1 MSKIM
6 ERLALHASDFAVLYI
21 KLHNYHWH
29 VEGLEF
35 KPVHELTENYY
46 EKMTAFF
53 DEAAER
59 ILQLG
64 GKAPSSMKEYLDISG
79 ISEEKGKGFKTV
91 EVLQKVTADF
101 EYIVKELKT
110 TRVAAANEEDSTTDS
125 ILAAMIEYLEKEVWI
140 LKSMQK

>member
-35 KPVHELTENYY
+35 KSIHELTESYY

-64 GKAPSSMKEYLDISG
+64 GKAPSSMKEYSAISG
-79 ISEEKGKGFKTV
+79 ISEETGKSFKTAD
-91 EVLQKVTADF
+91 VLKKVTADF
-101 EYIVKELKT
+101 EYAVKELKT
-110 TRVAAANEEDSTTDS
+110 TRVAAAGEEDSTTDS
-125 ILAAMIEYLEKEVWI
+125 ILAGMIEYLEKEIWM